1 MQTEGPIIK
10 IETHGAEDGILNDIR
25 LEIFRGE
32 KIAVFGPE
40 NSGIDRLVTALL
52 YLDRGFPGRVYFRG
66 DCVNDFDYIS
76 LMNYRSRLGYV
87 HREFGLISNMSVAE
101 NIALPVQYHTGMEP
115 DEVSKLVDR
124 IIRDEGLD
132 QCRNSRP
139 IDLAPS
145 EVLKTAYARAVA
157 LDPEILIMEWTFG
170 DISPVDMEGLAGRVA
185 GWLSKEDKTAI
196 FITHRPEKFI
206 DFMQRFIMLNSGR
219 IVFDGGREDFINS
232 GDPLIAGYR
241 NIGASGPMKMI

>member
-1 MQTEGPIIK
+1 MQTEDPILK
-10 IETHGAEDGILNDIR
+10 IETTGAETCILKDIR

-40 NSGIDRLVTALL
+40 NSGIDQLVRAVL
-52 YLDRGFPGRVYFRG
+52 YLDRGFPGRVYFMG
-66 DCVNDFDYIS
+66 VSVNDFDYMS

-87 HREFGLISNMSVAE
+87 QREFGLISNMSVTE

-115 DEVSKLVDR
+115 DDVSKLVDR
-124 IIRDEGLD
+124 IIREEGLD
-132 QCRNSRP
+132 HCRDSRP

-145 EVLKTAYARAVA
+145 EVLKTAYARAIA

-170 DISPVDMEGLAGRVA
+170 DISPVDMVGLAERVA
-185 GWLSKEDKTAI
+185 GWLSNADKTAI

-206 DFMQRFIMLNSGR
+206 DFMQRFIMLNRGR

-241 NIGASGPMKMI
+241 NIGVSGPMKMI